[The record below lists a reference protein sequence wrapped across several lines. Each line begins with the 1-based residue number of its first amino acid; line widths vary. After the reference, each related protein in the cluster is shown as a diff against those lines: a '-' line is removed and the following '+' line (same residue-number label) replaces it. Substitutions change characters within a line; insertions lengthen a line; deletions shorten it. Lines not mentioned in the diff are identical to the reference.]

1 MSSSERGPSAVTIGT
16 FDGVHLGHRA
26 LLRATLE
33 TASQRDLGA
42 LALTWDR
49 HPAMTL
55 RPEVAPPLL
64 TSTERRLELLAEGGG
79 IEVAVL
85 PFDQVLSRLSPE
97 DFATEILA
105 RRLNARAVIVG
116 RGWRF
121 GHRARGDV
129 ATLQDLGTRLGFD
142 VLPQPLTEA
151 RGGPVSSTRIRA
163 EIASGNMD
171 DAGALLGRR
180 WDFDGTVIHGDKRG
194 AGLGYPTANLLLDP
208 ALARPARG
216 IYAGR
221 AQRNASTH
229 PAAVSVGVNPQFG
242 GEPGRSPVRI
252 EAYLLD
258 FEGDLYGEVLRV
270 ELHAKLRDE
279 RAFDSVDQLVRQMDR
294 DVAATRAL
302 TC

>member
-1 MSSSERGPSAVTIGT
+1 VNASERDPSAVTIGT
-16 FDGVHLGHRA
+16 FDGVHLGHQA
-26 LLRATLE
+26 LLRTTLE
-33 TASQRDLGA
+33 TASRRGLGA
-42 LALTWDR
+42 VALTWDR

-64 TSTERRLELLAEGGG
+64 TSTERRLELLAQGG

-85 PFDQVLSRLSPE
+85 PFDDVLSHLSPE
-97 DFATEILA
+97 DFAAEILA

-129 ATLQDLGTRLGFD
+129 ATLQELGTRLDFD

-163 EIASGNMD
+163 AVAAGDMD
-171 DAGALLGRR
+171 ETGGLLGRR

-221 AQRNASTH
+221 AQRNGSSH

-279 RAFDSVDQLVRQMDR
+279 RAFDSVEQLVRQMDL
-294 DVAATRAL
+294 DVEATRAL

>member
-1 MSSSERGPSAVTIGT
+1 VNASERGPSAVTIGT
-16 FDGVHLGHRA
+16 FDGVHLGHQA
-26 LLRATLE
+26 LLRTTLE
-33 TASQRDLGA
+33 TASRRGLGA
-42 LALTWDR
+42 VALTWDR

-64 TSTERRLELLAEGGG
+64 TSTERRLELLAQGG

-85 PFDQVLSRLSPE
+85 PFDDVLSHLSPE
-97 DFATEILA
+97 DFAAEILA
-105 RRLNARAVIVG
+105 RRLHARAVIVG

-129 ATLQDLGTRLGFD
+129 ATLQELGTRLDFD

-151 RGGPVSSTRIRA
+151 RGGLVSSTRIRA
-163 EIASGNMD
+163 AVAAGDMD
-171 DAGALLGRR
+171 ETGSLLGRR

-208 ALARPARG
+208 ALVRPARG

-221 AQRNASTH
+221 AQRNGSSH

-279 RAFDSVDQLVRQMDR
+279 RAFDSVEQLVRQMDL
-294 DVAATRAL
+294 DVEATRAL

>member
-1 MSSSERGPSAVTIGT
+1 VNASERDPSAVTIGT
-16 FDGVHLGHRA
+16 FDGVHLGHQA
-26 LLRATLE
+26 LLRTTLE
-33 TASQRDLGA
+33 TASRRGLGA
-42 LALTWDR
+42 VALTWDR

-64 TSTERRLELLAEGGG
+64 TSTERRFELLARGG

-85 PFDQVLSRLSPE
+85 PFDDVLSHLSPE
-97 DFATEILA
+97 DFAAEILA
-105 RRLNARAVIVG
+105 RRLHARAVIVG

-121 GHRARGDV
+121 GHRARGNV
-129 ATLQDLGTRLGFD
+129 ATLQELGTRLDFD

-163 EIASGNMD
+163 AVAAGDMD
-171 DAGALLGRR
+171 ETGGLLGRR

-221 AQRNASTH
+221 AQRNGSSH

-279 RAFDSVDQLVRQMDR
+279 RAFDSVEQLVRQMDL
-294 DVAATRAL
+294 DVEATRAL

>member
-1 MSSSERGPSAVTIGT
+1 MSESERGPSAVAIGT
-16 FDGVHLGHRA
+16 FDGVHIGHQA
-26 LLRATLE
+26 LLGTTVDAAT
-33 TASQRDLGA
+33 SRGLGA
-42 LALTWDR
+42 VALTWDR

-55 RPEVAPPLL
+55 RPEFAPPLL
-64 TSTERRLELLAEGGG
+64 TSTTRRLELLAQEGL
-79 IEVAVL
+79 EVAVV
-85 PFDQVLSRLSPE
+85 PFDDVLSHLSPE
-97 DFATEILA
+97 DFATQILSH
-105 RRLNARAVIVG
+105 RLNARAVIVG

-129 ATLQDLGTRLGFD
+129 ATLEGLGTQLGFE

-163 EIASGNMD
+163 AVAAGDMD
-171 DAGALLGRR
+171 EAGDLLGRR

-194 AGLGYPTANLLLDP
+194 ASLGYPTANLLLDP

-221 AQRNASTH
+221 AQRNGSIH

-242 GEPGRSPVRI
+242 GEPGRSPVRV

-279 RAFDSVDQLVRQMDR
+279 RAFDSVDQLVQQMAL
-294 DVAATRAL
+294 DVQATRAL

>member
-1 MSSSERGPSAVTIGT
+1 VNASERGPSAVTIGT
-16 FDGVHLGHRA
+16 FDGVHLGHQA
-26 LLRATLE
+26 LLRTTLE
-33 TASQRDLGA
+33 TASPRGLGA
-42 LALTWDR
+42 VALTWDR

-64 TSTERRLELLAEGGG
+64 TSTERRLELLAQGG

-85 PFDQVLSRLSPE
+85 PFDDVLSHLSPE
-97 DFATEILA
+97 DFAAEILS

-121 GHRARGDV
+121 GHRARGNV
-129 ATLQDLGTRLGFD
+129 ATLQELGTRLDFE

-163 EIASGNMD
+163 AVAAGDMD
-171 DAGALLGRR
+171 ETGGLLGRR

-208 ALARPARG
+208 ALVRPARG

-221 AQRNASTH
+221 AQRNGSSH

-279 RAFDSVDQLVRQMDR
+279 RAFDSVEQLVRQMDL
-294 DVAATRAL
+294 DVEATRAL

>member
-1 MSSSERGPSAVTIGT
+1 VNASERDPSAVTIGT
-16 FDGVHLGHRA
+16 FDGVHLGHQA
-26 LLRATLE
+26 LLRTTLE
-33 TASQRDLGA
+33 TASRRGLGA
-42 LALTWDR
+42 VALTWDR

-64 TSTERRLELLAEGGG
+64 TSTERRLELLAQGG

-85 PFDQVLSRLSPE
+85 PFDDVLSHLSPE
-97 DFATEILA
+97 DFAAEILS
-105 RRLNARAVIVG
+105 RKLNARAVIVG

-129 ATLQDLGTRLGFD
+129 ATLQELGTRLDFE

-163 EIASGNMD
+163 AVAAGDMD
-171 DAGALLGRR
+171 ETGGLLGRR

-208 ALARPARG
+208 ALVRPARG

-221 AQRNASTH
+221 AQRNGSSH

-279 RAFDSVDQLVRQMDR
+279 RAFDSVEQLVRQMDL
-294 DVAATRAL
+294 DVEATRAL

>member
-1 MSSSERGPSAVTIGT
+1 VSAPERGPSAITIGT
-16 FDGVHLGHRA
+16 FDGVHRGHQA
-26 LLRATLE
+26 LVKKTLE
-33 TASQRDLGA
+33 TASARGLGA
-42 LALTWDR
+42 VALTWDR

-64 TSTERRLELLAEGGG
+64 TSTERRLELLAESGV
-79 IEVAVL
+79 EVAVL
-85 PFDQVLSRLSPE
+85 PFDDVLSHLSPE
-97 DFATEILA
+97 DFAGEILVG
-105 RRLNARAVIVG
+105 RLNARAVIVG
-116 RGWRF
+116 GGWRF

-129 ATLQDLGTRLGFD
+129 ATLQELGTRLDFE

-151 RGGPVSSTRIRA
+151 HGGPVSSTRIRA
-163 EIASGNMD
+163 AVAAGDMD
-171 DAGALLGRR
+171 EARGLLGRR

-208 ALARPARG
+208 ALVRPARG

-221 AQRNASTH
+221 AQRNGSTH

-279 RAFDSVDQLVRQMDR
+279 RAFDSVEQLVRQMAL
-294 DVAATRAL
+294 DVEATRAL

>member
-1 MSSSERGPSAVTIGT
+1 VNASERDPSAVTIGT
-16 FDGVHLGHRA
+16 FDGVHLGHQA
-26 LLRATLE
+26 LLRTTLE
-33 TASQRDLGA
+33 TASRRGLGA
-42 LALTWDR
+42 VALTWDR

-55 RPEVAPPLL
+55 RPEVAPLLL
-64 TSTERRLELLAEGGG
+64 TSTERRLELLARGG

-85 PFDQVLSRLSPE
+85 PFDDVLSHLSPE
-97 DFATEILA
+97 DFAAEILA
-105 RRLNARAVIVG
+105 RRLHARAVIVG

-121 GHRARGDV
+121 GHRARGNV
-129 ATLQDLGTRLGFD
+129 ATLQELGTRLDFD

-163 EIASGNMD
+163 AVAAGDMD
-171 DAGALLGRR
+171 ETGGLLGRR

-221 AQRNASTH
+221 AQRNGSSH

-279 RAFDSVDQLVRQMDR
+279 RAFDSVEQLVRQMDL
-294 DVAATRAL
+294 DVEATRAL

>member
-1 MSSSERGPSAVTIGT
+1 MSAPERGPSAVTIGT
-16 FDGVHLGHRA
+16 FDGVHLGHQT
-26 LLRATLE
+26 LLKKTLE
-33 TASQRDLGA
+33 TASAHGLGA
-42 LALTWDR
+42 VALTWDR
-49 HPAMTL
+49 HPAKTL

-64 TSTERRLELLAEGGG
+64 TSTERRLELLAQGGV
-79 IEVAVL
+79 EVAVL
-85 PFDQVLSRLSPE
+85 PFDVVLSHLSPE
-97 DFATEILA
+97 DFAAEILA
-105 RRLNARAVIVG
+105 GRLNARAVIVG

-129 ATLQDLGTRLGFD
+129 ATLQELGTRLDFK

-163 EIASGNMD
+163 AVAAGDMD
-171 DAGALLGRR
+171 EARGLLGRR

-221 AQRNASTH
+221 AQRNGSTH

-279 RAFDSVDQLVRQMDR
+279 RAFDSVEQLVRQMAL
-294 DVAATRAL
+294 DVEATRAL

>member
-1 MSSSERGPSAVTIGT
+1 VNASERDPSAVTIGT
-16 FDGVHLGHRA
+16 FDGVHLGHQA
-26 LLRATLE
+26 LLRTTLE
-33 TASQRDLGA
+33 TASRRGLGA
-42 LALTWDR
+42 VALTWDR

-64 TSTERRLELLAEGGG
+64 TSTERRLELLAQGG

-85 PFDQVLSRLSPE
+85 PFDDVLSHLSPE
-97 DFATEILA
+97 DFAAEILA
-105 RRLNARAVIVG
+105 RRLHARAVIVG

-129 ATLQDLGTRLGFD
+129 ATLRELGTRLDFD
-142 VLPQPLTEA
+142 VLPQSLTEA

-163 EIASGNMD
+163 AVAAGDMD
-171 DAGALLGRR
+171 ETGGLLGRR

-221 AQRNASTH
+221 AQRNGSSH

-279 RAFDSVDQLVRQMDR
+279 RAFDSVEQLVRQMDL
-294 DVAATRAL
+294 DVEATRAL

>member
-1 MSSSERGPSAVTIGT
+1 VNASERGPSAVTIGT
-16 FDGVHLGHRA
+16 FDGVHLGHQA
-26 LLRATLE
+26 LLRTTLE
-33 TASQRDLGA
+33 TASPRGLGA
-42 LALTWDR
+42 VALTWDR

-64 TSTERRLELLAEGGG
+64 TSTERRLELLAQGG

-85 PFDQVLSRLSPE
+85 PFDDVLSHLSPE
-97 DFATEILA
+97 DFAAEILS

-129 ATLQDLGTRLGFD
+129 ATLQELGTRLDFE

-163 EIASGNMD
+163 AVA
-171 DAGALLGRR
+171 AGAMDETGGLLGRR

-194 AGLGYPTANLLLDP
+194 AGLGYPTANLLLYP
-208 ALARPARG
+208 ALVRPARG

-221 AQRNASTH
+221 AQRNGSSH

-279 RAFDSVDQLVRQMDR
+279 RAFDSVEQLVRQMDL
-294 DVAATRAL
+294 DVEATRAL

>member
-1 MSSSERGPSAVTIGT
+1 MNASERDPSAVTIGT
-16 FDGVHLGHRA
+16 FDGVHLGHQA
-26 LLRATLE
+26 LLRTTLE
-33 TASQRDLGA
+33 TASRRGLGA
-42 LALTWDR
+42 VALTWDR

-64 TSTERRLELLAEGGG
+64 TSTERRLELLAQGG

-85 PFDQVLSRLSPE
+85 PFDHVLSHLSPE
-97 DFATEILA
+97 DFAAEILA
-105 RRLNARAVIVG
+105 RRLHARAVIVG

-129 ATLQDLGTRLGFD
+129 ATLQELGTRLDFD

-163 EIASGNMD
+163 AVAAGDMD
-171 DAGALLGRR
+171 ETGGLLGRR

-221 AQRNASTH
+221 AQRNGSSH

-279 RAFDSVDQLVRQMDR
+279 RAFDSVEQLVRQMDL
-294 DVAATRAL
+294 DVEATRAL

>member
-1 MSSSERGPSAVTIGT
+1 VSAPERGPSAVTIGT
-16 FDGVHLGHRA
+16 FDGVHLGHQT
-26 LLRATLE
+26 LLKKTLE
-33 TASQRDLGA
+33 TASARGLGA
-42 LALTWDR
+42 VALTWDR

-64 TSTERRLELLAEGGG
+64 TSTERRLELLAQGGV
-79 IEVAVL
+79 EVAVL
-85 PFDQVLSRLSPE
+85 PFDIVLSHLSPE
-97 DFATEILA
+97 DFAAEILA
-105 RRLNARAVIVG
+105 GRLNARAVIVG

-129 ATLQDLGTRLGFD
+129 ATLQELGTRLDFE
-142 VLPQPLTEA
+142 VLPEPLTEA

-163 EIASGNMD
+163 AVAAGDMD
-171 DAGALLGRR
+171 EARGLLGRR

-221 AQRNASTH
+221 AQRNGSTH

-279 RAFDSVDQLVRQMDR
+279 RAFDSVEQLVRQMAL
-294 DVAATRAL
+294 DVEATRAL

>member
-1 MSSSERGPSAVTIGT
+1 VNASERGPSAVTIGT
-16 FDGVHLGHRA
+16 FDGVHLGHQA
-26 LLRATLE
+26 LLRTTLE
-33 TASQRDLGA
+33 TASPRGLGA
-42 LALTWDR
+42 VALTWDR

-64 TSTERRLELLAEGGG
+64 TSTERRLELLAQGG

-85 PFDQVLSRLSPE
+85 PFDDVLSHLSPE
-97 DFATEILA
+97 DFAAEILS

-129 ATLQDLGTRLGFD
+129 ATLQELGTRLDFE

-163 EIASGNMD
+163 AVAAGDMD
-171 DAGALLGRR
+171 ETGGLLGRR

-221 AQRNASTH
+221 AQRNGSSH

-279 RAFDSVDQLVRQMDR
+279 RAFDSVEQLVRQMDL
-294 DVAATRAL
+294 DVEATRAL

>member
-1 MSSSERGPSAVTIGT
+1 VNASERDPSAVTIGT
-16 FDGVHLGHRA
+16 FDGVHLGHQA
-26 LLRATLE
+26 LLRTTLE
-33 TASQRDLGA
+33 TASRRGLGA
-42 LALTWDR
+42 VALTWDR

-64 TSTERRLELLAEGGG
+64 TSTERRLELLAQGG

-85 PFDQVLSRLSPE
+85 PFDDVLSHLSPE
-97 DFATEILA
+97 DFAAEILS

-129 ATLQDLGTRLGFD
+129 ATLQELGTRLDFE

-163 EIASGNMD
+163 AVAAGDMD
-171 DAGALLGRR
+171 ETGGLLGRR

-208 ALARPARG
+208 ALVRPARG

-221 AQRNASTH
+221 AQRNGSSH

-279 RAFDSVDQLVRQMDR
+279 RAFDSVEQLVRQMDL
-294 DVAATRAL
+294 DVEATRAL

>member
-1 MSSSERGPSAVTIGT
+1 VNPSERGPSAVTIGT
-16 FDGVHLGHRA
+16 FDGVHLGHQA
-26 LLRATLE
+26 LLRTTLE
-33 TASQRDLGA
+33 TASPRGLGA
-42 LALTWDR
+42 VALTWDR

-64 TSTERRLELLAEGGG
+64 TSTERRLELLAQGG

-85 PFDQVLSRLSPE
+85 PFDDVLSHLSPE
-97 DFATEILA
+97 DFAAEILS
-105 RRLNARAVIVG
+105 RKLNARAVIVG

-121 GHRARGDV
+121 GHRARGNV
-129 ATLQDLGTRLGFD
+129 ATLQELGTRLDFE

-163 EIASGNMD
+163 AVAAGDMD
-171 DAGALLGRR
+171 ETGGLLGRR

-208 ALARPARG
+208 ALVRPARG

-221 AQRNASTH
+221 AQRNGSSH

-279 RAFDSVDQLVRQMDR
+279 RAFDSVEQLVRQMDL
-294 DVAATRAL
+294 DVEATRAL

>member
-1 MSSSERGPSAVTIGT
+1 VNASERDPSAVTIGT
-16 FDGVHLGHRA
+16 FDGVHLGHQA
-26 LLRATLE
+26 LLRTTLE
-33 TASQRDLGA
+33 TASRRGLGA
-42 LALTWDR
+42 VALTWDR

-64 TSTERRLELLAEGGG
+64 TSTERRLELLAQGG

-85 PFDQVLSRLSPE
+85 PFDDVLSHLSPE
-97 DFATEILA
+97 DFAAEILA
-105 RRLNARAVIVG
+105 RRLHARAVIVG

-121 GHRARGDV
+121 GHRARGNV
-129 ATLQDLGTRLGFD
+129 ATLQELGTRLDFD

-163 EIASGNMD
+163 AVAAGDMD
-171 DAGALLGRR
+171 ETGGLLGRR

-221 AQRNASTH
+221 AQRNGSSH

-279 RAFDSVDQLVRQMDR
+279 RAFDSVEQLVRQMDL
-294 DVAATRAL
+294 DVEATRAL